1 MKLISIVAVIGFC
14 ISLYTYLLEKK
25 VKENPDFK
33 PACDLSD
40 RVSCTKPMFSPY
52 ANLFYFSNALV
63 GMAYYFL
70 IVVLALLHAPTL
82 LVIATIGGFIVSCI
96 LGYFLYFKI
105 KSLCILCTS
114 MYIIN
119 LILLVLAIGIFNP
132 IR

>member
-1 MKLISIVAVIGFC
+1 MMKLIIIVAIIGFC

-52 ANLFYFSNALV
+52 ANLFYFSNAFV
-63 GMAYYFL
+63 GMLYYVL
-70 IVVLALLHAPTL
+70 VVILALLHLHTL
-82 LVIATIGGFIVSCI
+82 LVIATIGGCIVSCI
-96 LGYFLYFKI
+96 LGYLLYFKI

-119 LILLVLAIGIFNP
+119 LILLALALKAV
-132 IR
+132 